1 MSTQDD
7 APAAPRKFNPWARHR
22 ARRLALQALYQWQVG
37 QTELPQLLAEFSTS
51 DGMKRVDPE
60 YFTALVTGV
69 VRGVERIDATL
80 APQLEERT
88 IAQLDPIERA
98 ALRIGVFELME
109 RVDVPA
115 KVVIDEAVG
124 LSQAF
129 GSEHSHSYVN
139 GVLDALARHW
149 RAHELPGARR
159 VARAPGSDAA
169 AGDDGAVGDIDGD
182 TSGDFAGAADDD
194 DDLADVVIPDDEDD
208 GDPAAGEADPMPP
221 AGEPA
226 RD

>member
-1 MSTQDD
+1 MSMQDD
-7 APAAPRKFNPWARHR
+7 APSVPRKFNPGARHR

-37 QTELPQLLAEFSTS
+37 QTELEQLLAEFSTS
-51 DGMKRVDPE
+51 DGMKRVDPD

-80 APQLEERT
+80 APQLDERS

-139 GVLDALARHW
+139 GVLDALARRW
-149 RAHELPGARR
+149 RAHELQGTR
-159 VARAPGSDAA
+159 RAPRDPDAA
-169 AGDDGAVGDIDGD
+169 
-182 TSGDFAGAADDD
+182 
-194 DDLADVVIPDDEDD
+194 LPDDEDD
-208 GDPAAGEADPMPP
+208 LSDVVVPPEESRIDEPPARPADAGEDPAALAD
-221 AGEPA
+221 GPA
-226 RD
+226 RG

>member
-7 APAAPRKFNPWARHR
+7 APTAPRKFNPWARHR

-37 QTELPQLLAEFSTS
+37 QTELAQLLAEFSTN

-80 APQLEERT
+80 APQLQERT

-109 RVDVPA
+109 RLDVPA

-124 LSQAF
+124 LCQAF

-149 RAHELPGARR
+149 RTHELGAARR
-159 VARAPGSDAA
+159 AP
-169 AGDDGAVGDIDGD
+169 
-182 TSGDFAGAADDD
+182 AADATD
-194 DDLADVVIPDDEDD
+194 DDLADVVIPDE
-208 GDPAAGEADPMPP
+208 GEGEVAAADADAGARQTISLRPVGP